1 MLSSRSLAVLGFI
14 ALVVYVGAARQ
25 LTPRAAAS
33 TTPPVAQTLPIVGV
47 PVEARLAAAL
57 PPSGADVPR
66 PVPHMVAETV
76 WELADRYSARYG
88 LDDPRVLR
96 ALILAESEGNPGVV
110 KRTESEW
117 SVGLLQAN
125 LLGGRGEGYSE
136 SELLDPE
143 RNLALAMPE
152 IAAAYRQALAEGY
165 RGAPVAV
172 RVAELA
178 QRPDPDTLY
187 RFAAAYE
194 ALE

>member
-1 MLSSRSLAVLGFI
+1 
-14 ALVVYVGAARQ
+14 
-25 LTPRAAAS
+25 
-33 TTPPVAQTLPIVGV
+33 
-47 PVEARLAAAL
+47 
-57 PPSGADVPR
+57 
-66 PVPHMVAETV
+66 V

-96 ALILAESEGNPGVV
+96 ALILAESEGNPRAV

-125 LLGGRGEGYSE
+125 RLGGRGEGHSE
-136 SELLDPE
+136 ADLLDPE
-143 RNLALAMPE
+143 RNLALGMPE
-152 IAAAYRQALAEGY
+152 IAAAYRQAVADGY
-165 RGAPVAV
+165 RGAPLAV

-194 ALE
+194 TLE